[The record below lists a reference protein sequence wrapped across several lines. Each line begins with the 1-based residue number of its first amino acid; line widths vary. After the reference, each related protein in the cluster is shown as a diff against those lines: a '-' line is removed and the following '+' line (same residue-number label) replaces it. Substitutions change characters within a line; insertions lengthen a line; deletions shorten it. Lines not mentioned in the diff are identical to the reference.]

1 LNVLGLSLC
10 QPFTVINDYHTFTDP
25 HNYFHVMFD
34 QQNRDAFVPYATD
47 QVHKIAGFLGVHSG
61 GRFIKHKQARLG
73 SQSPG
78 DLEAALVTIRQG
90 TGDFFTAALEPGE
103 LEELVGTFGN
113 LLFFCLLELVP
124 DYGTEKERP
133 GSTMTTYL
141 DIIDHCQVVKEPDIL
156 KCSGDPQG
164 SDRLRLLT
172 ADGDGAATVGKQN
185 LTLSRLLNTGNA
197 IKKRRLPG
205 TIRPNKADDFA
216 SIYVKGDII

>member
-1 LNVLGLSLC
+1 
-10 QPFTVINDYHTFTDP
+10 
-25 HNYFHVMFD
+25 MFD
-34 QQNRDAFVPYATD
+34 QQNGDASVPDAAN

-78 DLEAALVTIRQG
+78 YLEAALVAVRHG
-90 TGDFFTAALEPGE
+90 TGDLFAAALEPGE

-113 LLFFCLLELVP
+113 RLFFCLLGLVTE
-124 DYGTEKERP
+124 YGTEKERP

-156 KCSGDPQG
+156 KCAGDPQG

>member
-1 LNVLGLSLC
+1 
-10 QPFTVINDYHTFTDP
+10 
-25 HNYFHVMFD
+25 MFD

-78 DLEAALVTIRQG
+78 YLEAALVAVRHG
-90 TGDFFTAALEPGE
+90 TGNFFTAALEPGE
-103 LEELVGTFGN
+103 LEKLVGTFGN
-113 LLFFCLLELVP
+113 LHFFCLLELVP
-124 DYGTEKERP
+124 DYGTEKESL

-156 KCSGDPQG
+156 KCAGDPQG

-185 LTLSRLLNTGNA
+185 LTLSRLLNTGYA